1 MPKLRSTPEA
11 SVQSKGSLIW
21 ICGKVPPQK
30 NNTIPRF
37 CAVSLHPSLS
47 RGSTSPSCC
56 TVSPRVKVQQL
67 KSQCL
72 RQFINL
78 VKRFST
84 CLTRLG
90 GTDFGRILKQL
101 WSKIIFLFRK
111 DWRISKND
119 LLNFCQNFP
128 PFWRSWFWWKVAQ
141 FTLVHLPG
149 LCLITLR
156 WDCIVLMMKVLQTS
170 SCVV

>member
-1 MPKLRSTPEA
+1 MQLAQMFSKQGCRLSSSEHSHQTHPNAKTSQYSRSISTKQGLFDKNL
-11 SVQSKGSLIW
+11 SQGS
-21 ICGKVPPQK
+21 PQK

-67 KSQCL
+67 KSRCL

-101 WSKIIFLFRK
+101 
-111 DWRISKND
+111 
-119 LLNFCQNFP
+119 
-128 PFWRSWFWWKVAQ
+128 
-141 FTLVHLPG
+141 
-149 LCLITLR
+149 
-156 WDCIVLMMKVLQTS
+156 
-170 SCVV
+170 